1 MMPSEFA
8 DRVVLVTGG
17 GRNLGFAIASAFA
30 RGGARVAISVRE
42 NKTEGEAA
50 VRQLAESGA
59 RQTLLLDGD
68 VADPAV
74 CKAMAAK
81 VAAELGP
88 VDILVNTV
96 GMRPHKPFADISA
109 EEWRQV
115 FDTNCSSAFYLSQAV
130 LPAMVERGFG
140 RIIALGGS
148 GPGRAGK
155 LHSHIS
161 VSKAALAMLMSEIAL
176 SYGPDGIT
184 ANTVV
189 PGPMNTKRHNPPSPW
204 PPTKEALAQRMAI
217 PRLGEP
223 SEIAATCTFLA
234 SEGAAY
240 ITGQQIKVN
249 GGSEMW

>member
-1 MMPSEFA
+1 MIPSEFA
-8 DRVVLVTGG
+8 NRVVLVTGG
-17 GRNLGFAIASAFA
+17 GRNLGHAIASGFA
-30 RGGARVAISVRE
+30 RGGASVAISVRE
-42 NKTEGEAA
+42 NVAEGEAA

-59 RQTLLLDGD
+59 RQAMLTVGN

-74 CKAMAAK
+74 CASMVAEVTAK
-81 VAAELGP
+81 LGP
-88 VDILVNTV
+88 IDILVNAV
-96 GMRPHKPFADISA
+96 GIRPHKPFADISA
-109 EEWRQV
+109 EEWRLV
-115 FDTNCSSAFYLSQAV
+115 FDTNCSSAFYLSQAA
-130 LPAMVERGFG
+130 LPSMVERGFG
-140 RIIALGGS
+140 RIISLGGS

-176 SYGPDGIT
+176 SYGPDGVT

-189 PGPMNTKRHNPPSPW
+189 PGPMNTKRDHPPANWPPSR
-204 PPTKEALAQRMAI
+204 EALAQRMAI

>member
-1 MMPSEFA
+1 MMPHNFA
-8 DRVVLVTGG
+8 NRVVLVTGG

-30 RGGARVAISVRE
+30 QGGASVAISVRE
-42 NKTEGEAA
+42 NAAEGEAA
-50 VRQLAESGA
+50 IRQLREMGA
-59 RQTLLLDGD
+59 KQTLLTIGD
-68 VADPAV
+68 VADPSV
-74 CKAMAAK
+74 CSAMAAN

-88 VDILVNTV
+88 VDVLVNTV
-96 GMRPHKPFADISA
+96 GTRPHKPFAEISA
-109 EEWRQV
+109 EEWRHV

-130 LPAMVERGFG
+130 LPGMVERGFG

-161 VSKAALAMLMSEIAL
+161 VSKAALAMLMSEIAV
-176 SYGPDGIT
+176 SYGSDGIT

-189 PGPMNTKRHNPPSPW
+189 PGPMNTKRDHPPANWPPSR
-204 PPTKEALAQRMAI
+204 EALAQRMAV

-223 SEIAATCTFLA
+223 SEIAATCAFLA

-240 ITGQQIKVN
+240 ISGQLIKVN
-249 GGSEMW
+249 GGMEMW